1 MYKADLSTPRRQNLL
16 GLIVLLANSI
26 RKIGWNILPLLI
38 YALIKEDFYANN
50 KLLII
55 SAICVILILLVVHS
69 ILFYLNFLFS
79 IENNDF
85 VLRRGYI
92 NKKTIRIPLDK
103 IQTVNTKQ
111 NLLQQILN
119 VVSLEVDTAG
129 SSVKEV
135 SITALRRAEA
145 DIIKRALIEH
155 KNENTDETDEKTTDK
170 NNLIKLSPSDLIK
183 IAFSENILKTGLL
196 VMLTIYSVYSQY
208 REYINRYFAR
218 EINDFENQLNTI
230 NYTAIAIL
238 LVLFI
243 VLSIVATII
252 KTFIIYYD
260 LSLIKTEKGFELKC
274 GLLNRKNNI
283 VPKHKIQLLK
293 YSFNPIKKLFDIVSI
308 TMKQASPNDV
318 KEKQSLKIPGCSN
331 RINNSVIEYIFESY
345 SNSHFTTHFTAKYYF
360 IRNWIWLSFPVA
372 IAIQFLPEISQYT
385 LAFIGIFG
393 WFIPCTIAIWLSSKK
408 RNFSIS
414 DDIISIQSGS
424 LGTTIT
430 LIELHKI
437 QSVKYRQSVF
447 QKRRKLA
454 SIKVVTA
461 SESISI
467 PFIDQQIA
475 SDLYNYILYKI
486 ESSNKNWM

>member
-1 MYKADLSTPRRQNLL
+1 MYKADLSTPQRQNLL
-16 GLIVLLANSI
+16 GLIVLLANSL
-26 RKIGWNILPLLI
+26 RKIGWNLLPLLI
-38 YALIKEDFYANN
+38 YAFIKEDFYANN

-55 SAICVILILLVVHS
+55 SSICALLILLIIHS
-69 ILFYLNFLFS
+69 ILFYLNFLFW

-85 VLRRGYI
+85 VLKRGYI
-92 NKKTIRIPLDK
+92 NKKIVRIPLDK

-145 DIIKRALIEH
+145 DIIKSALIEH
-155 KNENTDETDEKTTDK
+155 KTKHADETDDEAADK

-183 IAFSENILKTGLL
+183 IAFSENIIKTGLL

-208 REYINRYFAR
+208 SEYINRYFAR
-218 EINDFENQLNTI
+218 EINNFENQLNTI
-230 NYTAIAIL
+230 NYSAIAIL
-238 LVLFI
+238 LVLFF
-243 VLSIVATII
+243 VLSIIATII

-260 LSLIKTEKGFELKC
+260 LSLLKTEKGFELKC

-293 YSFNPIKKLFDIVSI
+293 YSFNPIKRIFDIVSI

-331 RINNSVIEYIFESY
+331 SINNSVKEYIFESY
-345 SNSHFTTHFTAKYYF
+345 SKSHFTTHLTAKYYF
-360 IRNWIWLSFPVA
+360 IRNWFWLSFPVA
-372 IAIQFLPEISQYT
+372 IAIQFLPDISQST
-385 LAFIGIFG
+385 LAIIGIFG

-437 QSVKYRQSVF
+437 QSVKYRQSIF
-447 QKRRKLA
+447 QQRRKLA
-454 SIKVVTA
+454 SINIVTA
-461 SESISI
+461 SESLNI
-467 PFIDQQIA
+467 PFIDQQIG
-475 SDLYNYILYKI
+475 SELYNYILYKI
-486 ESSNKNWM
+486 ESSDKNWM